1 MKFISAFLLQGVLG
15 SCKGKGHFYR
25 AGLMPISIFRIHA
38 LTPGLTFNFWKLRK
52 KVFKVIVLYFMRNLI
67 DCACMYSTLLP
78 IAFFNHIL
86 NTKNID
92 LFKTKINTVL
102 DFQANAVTRRFKSY
116 VPKRAES
123 VVLLKLIQRYPV
135 REKIQLH

>member
-1 MKFISAFLLQGVLG
+1 MK
-15 SCKGKGHFYR
+15 
-25 AGLMPISIFRIHA
+25 
-38 LTPGLTFNFWKLRK
+38 
-52 KVFKVIVLYFMRNLI
+52 
-67 DCACMYSTLLP
+67 STLLP

-102 DFQANAVTRRFKSY
+102 DFQANAVTRRSKSY

-135 REKIQLH
+135 KEKIQLH